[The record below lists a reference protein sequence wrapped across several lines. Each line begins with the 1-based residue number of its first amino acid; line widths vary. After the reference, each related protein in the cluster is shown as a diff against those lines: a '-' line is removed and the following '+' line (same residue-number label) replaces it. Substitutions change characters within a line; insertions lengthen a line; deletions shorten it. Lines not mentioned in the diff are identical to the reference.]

1 MPDIR
6 KSIVVELM
14 AFSHS
19 HRDGDDGQ
27 HQNSNV
33 PRLGTLQFP
42 GSSAAESQPRSLC
55 TPPGP

>member
-1 MPDIR
+1 MPDTR

-14 AFSHS
+14 AFS

-33 PRLGTLQFP
+33 PRLGTFQFP

>member
-1 MPDIR
+1 MPDTQ

-14 AFSHS
+14 AFS

-33 PRLGTLQFP
+33 PRLGTFQFP